1 MTRSE
6 TETEEQRP
14 RIFRSLRGLR
24 RLALSLIAL
33 GFSGVLVG
41 LLLAGWFLSEQRYVA
56 FLEQEL
62 ERFLR
67 AEVEIASSTLS
78 FRQGVGVQFKTVRLR
93 AYDGT
98 GPFMTAERIDLVLD
112 LKALLRGQL
121 LFRHIF
127 FLKPSV
133 QLAQPTANAESAA
146 PVARLF
152 SHQVNPF
159 AQEAEAEENPSDAHL
174 WFSPQLLVH
183 QLVLEDAT
191 LVFQQTS
198 TGVPAVF
205 TRTRLRIVWDTGGVW
220 GELSADLGRNGDV
233 GQLTLRSRSPYWE
246 PAPNASS
253 AEWRGDIR
261 LQNVAVQELGAWFGA
276 DWPSARAD
284 FSGKYAGGANT
295 STTVSGRL
303 SVREARLSSLTIE
316 RGSIDLTDLRWDN
329 PPYAASW
336 LVVAPVAGLLE
347 NLADSPAAL
356 TFKATLEEV
365 EGQLGKNSFPVR
377 LTSGQLRLQDG
388 QLHASKLGGSY
399 GRSSVLTELSV
410 DWGPLFSKESPTLGV
425 RLAAQIDLADDLD
438 SLLSFVSPKEREAF
452 LSAVHQPSG
461 QADLRLRAQLPPGRS
476 TQLSYAA
483 TLEWRSAGMVLP
495 EWGLTLSEVNGAV
508 HLTPEEARLQD
519 IRFRVGTSVGFL
531 GGTIDAPFTASQQGR
546 VALSIPQANVQDVV
560 PLLDGAVV
568 DLQSGQLSGSL
579 VARFGPQRHSL
590 ETEGRIALSQARVDV
605 LSFLEPLD
613 IARGHFSWQGQQGRF
628 VIEQASLSGGSVAG
642 SGELLSLEPLE
653 LRVSLECSEL
663 DLDSLLIP
671 DAVQPEKRETAAQN
685 KVRVDVRCD
694 RVRYKTL
701 SAAPV
706 RASVDR
712 YDRQVDFRL
721 EEAGVSAGHIR
732 GEGTFWLDSSTLSFA
747 PQVSQVEAADFFAAL
762 GHPTDTLSGI
772 LDASGDI
779 EVVNWDFW
787 DDPEEW
793 DGELTLSVQDGIA
806 QQLPILVRLWTAIS
820 LQSLLSFSLPQLP
833 REGLPFSSLTG
844 DIVVKHGALT
854 TENLSLV
861 GEAVRLDARGQVDL
875 RQKML
880 DLTTDVIPLR
890 GITSVVEKVPLAGK
904 LLAQSTDRL
913 TALPFQV
920 SGPYHDPQVSLQLL
934 RKVVP

>member
-14 RIFRSLRGLR
+14 RIFRYLR
-24 RLALSLIAL
+24 RLTL
-33 GFSGVLVG
+33 GLVVLGLSGVLVG

-62 ERFLR
+62 EEFLR

-78 FRQGVGVQFKTVRLR
+78 FRQGVGVQFKTVRVQ
-93 AYDGT
+93 AYGGT
-98 GPFMTAERIDLVLD
+98 DPLMTAERIDLVLD

-133 QLAQPTANAESAA
+133 QLARPISNAESTA

-159 AQEAEAEENPSDAHL
+159 IQEAEAEETPSDANL
-174 WFSPQLLVH
+174 WFSPQLSVH

-191 LVFQQTS
+191 LVFRQIS
-198 TGVPAVF
+198 TGVPVIF
-205 TRTRLRIVWDTGGVW
+205 TRARLRIAWDIGGVW

-233 GQLTLRSRSPYWE
+233 GQLTLRSHSPYWE
-246 PAPNASS
+246 TTPNASP

-261 LQNVAVQELGAWFGA
+261 LQNVAVQELGTWFGV

-284 FSGKYAGGANT
+284 FSGKYTGRANA
-295 STTVSGRL
+295 STTVSGRI
-303 SVREARLSSLTIE
+303 SVREARLSPLTIE
-316 RGSIDLTDLRWDN
+316 RGSIDLTDLRWEN
-329 PPYAASW
+329 PPYASSW
-336 LVVAPVAGLLE
+336 VVVAPVAGLLE
-347 NLADSPAAL
+347 NLAENPASL
-356 TFKATLEEV
+356 IFNATLEEV
-365 EGQLGKNSFPVR
+365 EGRFVKNGLPAR

-438 SLLSFVSPKEREAF
+438 SLLSFVSRKEREAF
-452 LSAVHQPSG
+452 LPAVHQPSG

-483 TLEWRSAGMVLP
+483 TLEWRSAGMALP
-495 EWGLTLSEVNGAV
+495 EWGLTLSEVNGTV

-519 IRFRVGTSVGFL
+519 IRFRVGTSVGSL
-531 GGTIDAPFTASQQGR
+531 EGTIERPFTASQQGR
-546 VALSIPQANVQDVV
+546 VALSIPQATVQDFV
-560 PLLDGAVV
+560 PLLDETVV

-613 IARGHFSWQGQQGRF
+613 IARGQFSWQGQQGRF
-628 VIEQASLSGGSVAG
+628 VIEQASLPGGSVAG
-642 SGELLSLEPLE
+642 SGELLSFEPLE
-653 LRVSLECSEL
+653 LRVSLECGEL
-663 DLDSLLIP
+663 DFDSILIP
-671 DAVQPEKRETAAQN
+671 DAVQPEKRETAEQN
-685 KVRVDVRCD
+685 KVRVDVHCD

-706 RASVDR
+706 RAFVDR
-712 YDRQVDFRL
+712 HDRQVDFRL

-732 GEGTFWLDSSTLSFA
+732 GEGTFWLDSSALSFA

-779 EVVNWDFW
+779 EVVNWEFW

-844 DIVVKHGALT
+844 DIVVKHGELT
-854 TENLSLV
+854 TENLSLI

-880 DLTTDVIPLR
+880 DITTDVIPLR

-934 RKVVP
+934 KKVVP

>member
-6 TETEEQRP
+6 METEEPRS
-14 RIFRSLRGLR
+14 RIFRYLQGLR
-24 RLALSLIAL
+24 RLTLSLIAL
-33 GFSGVLVG
+33 GLSGALVG

-78 FRQGVGVQFKTVRLR
+78 FRQGVGVQFKTVRVQ

-98 GPFMTAERIDLVLD
+98 DPLMTAERIDLVLD

-133 QLAQPTANAESAA
+133 QLAQPTANAESTA
-146 PVARLF
+146 PIARLF

-159 AQEAEAEENPSDAHL
+159 AQEAEAGETPSDTNL
-174 WFSPQLLVH
+174 WFSPQLSVH

-198 TGVPAVF
+198 TGVPVVF
-205 TRTRLRIVWDTGGVW
+205 THARLRIAWDIGGVW

-233 GQLTLRSRSPYWE
+233 GRLTLRSRSPYWE
-246 PAPNASS
+246 PAPNASP

-261 LQNVAVQELGAWFGA
+261 LQNVAVQELGAWFGT

-303 SVREARLSSLTIE
+303 SVREARLSPLTIE
-316 RGSIDLTDLRWDN
+316 RGSLDLTDLRWDN
-329 PPYAASW
+329 PPYASSW

-347 NLADSPAAL
+347 NLAESPASL
-356 TFKATLEEV
+356 TFNATLEEM
-365 EGQLGKNSFPVR
+365 EGRLGKNSFPVR

-388 QLHASKLGGSY
+388 QLRASNLKGSY
-399 GRSSVLTELSV
+399 GRASALTELSA

-425 RLAAQIDLADDLD
+425 RLAAQINLAADLD
-438 SLLSFVSPKEREAF
+438 ALFSFVSRKEREAF
-452 LSAVHQPSG
+452 LPAVHQPSG
-461 QADLRLRAQLPPGRS
+461 QADLRLSAQLPDRS
-476 TQLSYAA
+476 TRLSYSA
-483 TLEWRSAGMVLP
+483 TVECRSAGMALP
-495 EWGLTLSEVNGAV
+495 EWGLTLSEVNGVV

-519 IRFRVGTSVGFL
+519 IRFRVGTSVGSL
-531 GGTIDAPFTASQQGR
+531 EGMIEHPFTASQQGR
-546 VALSIPQANVQDVV
+546 VALSIPQATVRDIA
-560 PLLDGAVV
+560 PLLDGSVV
-568 DLQSGQLSGSL
+568 DLQSGQISGRL
-579 VARFGPQRHSL
+579 VARFGPQRRSL

-613 IARGHFSWQGQQGRF
+613 IARGQFSWQGQQGRF

-642 SGELLSLEPLE
+642 SGKLLSLEPLE
-653 LRVSLECSEL
+653 LRVILECGEL
-663 DLDSLLIP
+663 DFDSLLIP
-671 DAVQPEKRETAAQN
+671 DAVQPEKRETAEQG
-685 KVRVDVRCD
+685 KVRVDVHCD

-701 SAAPV
+701 SATPF
-706 RASVDR
+706 RASIDR
-712 YDRQVDFRL
+712 HDRQVDFRL
-721 EEAGVSAGHIR
+721 EEAGISAGHVR
-732 GEGTFWLDSSTLSFA
+732 GEGTFWLDSSALSFT
-747 PQVSQVEAADFFAAL
+747 PQVSQVDAADFFAAL

-779 EVVNWDFW
+779 EVVNWEFW

-793 DGELTLSVQDGIA
+793 DGELMLSVQDGIA
-806 QQLPILVRLWTAIS
+806 RQLPILVRLWTAIS

-844 DIVVKHGALT
+844 DVVVRHGELT
-854 TENLSLV
+854 TDNLSLV
-861 GEAVRLDARGQVDL
+861 GEAVRLDTQGQVNL
-875 RQKML
+875 RQKTL

-890 GITSVVEKVPLAGK
+890 GITSVVEKVPLAGR

-920 SGPYHDPQVSLQLL
+920 NGPYHDPQVSLQLL